1 MPTMGKMRSM
11 EMALTMPMTARAVS
25 PPRRDMA
32 LLATTSMTRERHW
45 TMAMGTPSLSIAA
58 MVAALGASL
67 RASILR
73 TLLWSWMNQRVRA
86 APKAWAM
93 TVAQAAP
100 AMPQRKAKMKRGAR
114 IAFRTVP
121 LMV

>member
-1 MPTMGKMRSM
+1 
-11 EMALTMPMTARAVS
+11 
-25 PPRRDMA
+25 
-32 LLATTSMTRERHW
+32 ERHW

-73 TLLWSWMNQRVRA
+73 TLLGFWMNQRVRA

-100 AMPQRKAKMKRGAR
+100 AMPQWKAKMKRGAR
-114 IAFRTVP
+114 MAFRTVP
-121 LMV
+121 LMVETMVARGRFWERRLLAMAIEVIWKTKPIMMMPRYS